1 MADLVVD
8 SHQHFWDIARF
19 EYPWMGPEVAPI
31 AKTIMPPDLAP
42 TLAEL
47 GIDKTVL
54 VQARSALE
62 DTTWFL
68 ELATEYDFIAGVV
81 GWVDLLDSNLPRVL
95 DHLLGHPKFKG
106 VRHQVHDEPDEAWIV
121 RDDVLRGLREL
132 AKRDIPYDLLLR
144 PPHLKY
150 VPCVVDRLPN
160 LPLVVDHIA
169 KPEIADGTI
178 DEWARDMEQIAA
190 IPHIYCKVSG
200 MITEAD
206 WEAWTPAGP
215 APLWRGGGAAVRLRP
230 LDVRERLA
238 GVSAGRDLSAGLGL
252 RTHDRRAVERRRAR
266 QSVRPQRRDLLQT
279 GHRGVTRRREV
290 YTLHPRE
297 DPERRSPAALVVY
310 SELTRH

>member
-8 SHQHFWDIARF
+8 AHQHFWDITHF

-31 AKTIMPPDLAP
+31 AKTFMPPDLAP

-62 DTTWFL
+62 ETTWFL

-81 GWVDLLDSNLPRVL
+81 GWVDLLDPNLPRVL

-106 VRHQVHDEPDEAWIV
+106 VRHQVHDEPDEAWMV

-150 VPCVVDRLPN
+150 VPRVVDRLPN

-169 KPEIADGTI
+169 KPEIAEGTI
-178 DEWARDMEQIAA
+178 DEWARDMERVAA
-190 IPHIYCKVSG
+190 IPHVYCKVSG
-200 MITEAD
+200 MVTEAD
-206 WEAWTPAGP
+206 WESWTPAD
-215 APLWRGGGAAVRLRP
+215 LRP
-230 LDVRERLA
+230 YGEVVVEQFGYDRLMFGSDWPVCLLA
-238 GVSAGRDLSAGLGL
+238 GTYRQVWDAAHTTVGPLSDDAHAMVFGRNAATFYKL
-252 RTHDRRAVERRRAR
+252 
-266 QSVRPQRRDLLQT
+266 T
-279 GHRGVTRRREV
+279 GEG
-290 YTLHPRE
+290 
-297 DPERRSPAALVVY
+297 
-310 SELTRH
+310 

>member
-8 SHQHFWDIARF
+8 SHQHFWDITRF

-31 AKTIMPPDLAP
+31 AKTFMPPDLAP

-47 GIDKTVL
+47 GINRTVL

-62 DTTWFL
+62 ETTWFL

-81 GWVDLLDSNLPRVL
+81 GWVDLLDPNLPRVL

-106 VRHQVHDEPDEAWIV
+106 VRHQVHDEPDEAWMV

-150 VPCVVDRLPN
+150 VPRVVDRLPN

-169 KPEIADGTI
+169 KPEIAEGTI
-178 DEWARDMEQIAA
+178 DEWARDMERVAA
-190 IPHIYCKVSG
+190 IPHVYCKVSG
-200 MITEAD
+200 MVTEAD
-206 WEAWTPAGP
+206 WDSWTPAD
-215 APLWRGGGAAVRLRP
+215 LRP
-230 LDVRERLA
+230 YGEVVVEQFGYDRLMFGSDWPVCLLA
-238 GVSAGRDLSAGLGL
+238 GTYRQVWDAAHTTVGPLSDDAHAMVFGRNAATFYKL
-252 RTHDRRAVERRRAR
+252 
-266 QSVRPQRRDLLQT
+266 T
-279 GHRGVTRRREV
+279 GEG
-290 YTLHPRE
+290 
-297 DPERRSPAALVVY
+297 
-310 SELTRH
+310 

>member
-8 SHQHFWDIARF
+8 SHQHFWDVARF

-31 AKTIMPPDLAP
+31 AKTFLPPDLAP
-42 TLAEL
+42 TLAGL

-81 GWVDLLDSNLPRVL
+81 GWVDLLDPNLPRVL

-150 VPCVVDRLPN
+150 VPRVVDRLPN
-160 LPLVVDHIA
+160 LPLVIDHIA
-169 KPEIADGTI
+169 KPEIAHGKI
-178 DEWARDMEQIAA
+178 DEWARDMERVAV

-206 WEAWTPAGP
+206 WGAW
-215 APLWRGGGAAVRLRP
+215 APTDLRP
-230 LDVRERLA
+230 YGEVVVEQLGYDRLMFGSDWPVCLLA
-238 GVSAGRDLSAGLGL
+238 GTYRQVWDAAHTTVGPLSDEAHAKVFGGNAATFYKL
-252 RTHDRRAVERRRAR
+252 AVE
-266 QSVRPQRRDLLQT
+266 S
-279 GHRGVTRRREV
+279 
-290 YTLHPRE
+290 
-297 DPERRSPAALVVY
+297 
-310 SELTRH
+310 

>member
-150 VPCVVDRLPN
+150 VPRVVDRLPN

-206 WEAWTPAGP
+206 WESWTPAD
-215 APLWRGGGAAVRLRP
+215 LRP
-230 LDVRERLA
+230 YGEVVVEQFGYDRLMFGSDWPVCLLA
-238 GVSAGRDLSAGLGL
+238 GTYRQVWDSAHTTVGPLSDEEHAKVFGRNAATFYKL
-252 RTHDRRAVERRRAR
+252 AVEA
-266 QSVRPQRRDLLQT
+266 
-279 GHRGVTRRREV
+279 
-290 YTLHPRE
+290 
-297 DPERRSPAALVVY
+297 
-310 SELTRH
+310 

>member
-1 MADLVVD
+1 MADVVVD
-8 SHQHFWDIARF
+8 SHQHFWDIGRF

-31 AKTIMPPDLAP
+31 AKTFMPPDLAP
-42 TLAEL
+42 TLAGL

-62 DTTWFL
+62 ETTWFL

-81 GWVDLLDSNLPRVL
+81 GWVDLLDPNLPRVL

-106 VRHQVHDEPDEAWIV
+106 VRHQVHDEPDEAWMV
-121 RDDVLRGLREL
+121 RDDVLLGLREL

-150 VPCVVDRLPN
+150 VPRVVDRLPN

-169 KPEIADGTI
+169 KPEIAHGTI
-178 DEWARDMEQIAA
+178 DEWARDMERVAA

-206 WEAWTPAGP
+206 WDSWTPAD
-215 APLWRGGGAAVRLRP
+215 LRP
-230 LDVRERLA
+230 YGEVVVEQFGYDRLMFGSDWPVCLLA
-238 GVSAGRDLSAGLGL
+238 GAYRQVWDAAHTTVGPLSDDAHAKVFGRNAATFYKL
-252 RTHDRRAVERRRAR
+252 
-266 QSVRPQRRDLLQT
+266 T
-279 GHRGVTRRREV
+279 GE
-290 YTLHPRE
+290 
-297 DPERRSPAALVVY
+297 A
-310 SELTRH
+310 

>member
-1 MADLVVD
+1 
-8 SHQHFWDIARF
+8 
-19 EYPWMGPEVAPI
+19 MGPEVAPI
-31 AKTIMPPDLAP
+31 AKTFMPPDLAP
-42 TLAEL
+42 ILAEL

-81 GWVDLLDSNLPRVL
+81 GWVDLLDPNLPRVL

-150 VPCVVDRLPN
+150 VPRVVDRLPN

-169 KPEIADGTI
+169 KPEIAHGTI
-178 DEWARDMEQIAA
+178 DEWARDMERVAA
-190 IPHIYCKVSG
+190 IPHVYCKVSG

-206 WEAWTPAGP
+206 WQSWTPAD
-215 APLWRGGGAAVRLRP
+215 LRP
-230 LDVRERLA
+230 YGEVVVEQFGYDRLMFGSDWPVCLLA
-238 GVSAGRDLSAGLGL
+238 GTYRQVWNAAHTTVGPLSEEEHANVFGRNAA
-252 RTHDRRAVERRRAR
+252 TFYN
-266 QSVRPQRRDLLQT
+266 LL
-279 GHRGVTRRREV
+279 
-290 YTLHPRE
+290 
-297 DPERRSPAALVVY
+297 
-310 SELTRH
+310 

>member
-31 AKTIMPPDLAP
+31 AKTFMPPDLAP

-47 GIDKTVL
+47 GIDRTVL

-62 DTTWFL
+62 ETTWFL

-81 GWVDLLDSNLPRVL
+81 GWVDLLDPNLPRVL

-150 VPCVVDRLPN
+150 APRVVDRLPN

-178 DEWARDMEQIAA
+178 DEWTRDMERVAA
-190 IPHIYCKVSG
+190 IPHVYCKVSG

-206 WEAWTPAGP
+206 WDSWTPAD
-215 APLWRGGGAAVRLRP
+215 LRP
-230 LDVRERLA
+230 YGEVVVEQFGYDRLMFGSDWPVCLLA
-238 GVSAGRDLSAGLGL
+238 GTYRQVWDAAHTTVGPLSDEEHAKVFGRNAATFYKL
-252 RTHDRRAVERRRAR
+252 
-266 QSVRPQRRDLLQT
+266 T
-279 GHRGVTRRREV
+279 GE
-290 YTLHPRE
+290 
-297 DPERRSPAALVVY
+297 A
-310 SELTRH
+310 

>member
-8 SHQHFWDIARF
+8 SHQHFWDITRF

-31 AKTIMPPDLAP
+31 AKTFMPPDLAP

-47 GIDKTVL
+47 GIDQTVL

-62 DTTWFL
+62 ETTWFL

-81 GWVDLLDSNLPRVL
+81 GWVDLLDPNLPRVL

-106 VRHQVHDEPDEAWIV
+106 VRHQVHDEPDEAWMV

-150 VPCVVDRLPN
+150 VPRVVDRLPN

-169 KPEIADGTI
+169 KPEIAEGTI
-178 DEWARDMEQIAA
+178 DEWARDMERVAA

-206 WEAWTPAGP
+206 WDSWTPAD
-215 APLWRGGGAAVRLRP
+215 LRP
-230 LDVRERLA
+230 YGEVVVEQFGYDRLMFGSDWPVCLLA
-238 GVSAGRDLSAGLGL
+238 GNYRQVWDAAHTTVGPLSDDAHAKVFGRNAATFYKL
-252 RTHDRRAVERRRAR
+252 
-266 QSVRPQRRDLLQT
+266 T
-279 GHRGVTRRREV
+279 GEG
-290 YTLHPRE
+290 
-297 DPERRSPAALVVY
+297 
-310 SELTRH
+310 